1 MPLDASYDGY
11 RIKYRHSDQSF
22 VMVAPPSSSP
32 PSIVAGYTTYTL
44 TTSTLS
50 RVINTPTYAI
60 GDYIFVVYCS
70 DGDGD
75 TPALATYTELGYI
88 LLDSGSG
95 TMNIFYKH
103 ILSSEPSTLTV
114 TNTVAEKCTIMAWAV
129 RDMSAFDNTGLWQVG
144 ALGTPTWAAMST
156 GVNDALHILV
166 AGSFKAATPY
176 GTISGYTKMGEVS
189 VSSGGSI
196 AVFYKLV
203 PTAGVQPSVS
213 TSQTTTETL
222 KWGTAQFSVKN

>member
-1 MPLDASYDGY
+1 
-11 RIKYRHSDQSF
+11 
-22 VMVAPPSSSP
+22 
-32 PSIVAGYTTYTL
+32 
-44 TTSTLS
+44 
-50 RVINTPTYAI
+50 
-60 GDYIFVVYCS
+60 
-70 DGDGD
+70 
-75 TPALATYTELGYI
+75 
-88 LLDSGSG
+88 
-95 TMNIFYKH
+95 
-103 ILSSEPSTLTV
+103 
-114 TNTVAEKCTIMAWAV
+114 
-129 RDMSAFDNTGLWQVG
+129 
-144 ALGTPTWAAMST
+144 MST